1 MERRKQKRIK
11 RRVYNVQGPHHLWH
25 LDGNHKLKD
34 FHLVIH
40 GCIDGFSRNVIYLRI
55 SDNNCATTVH
65 EFFVQGTRDYMIP
78 SRIRIDKGGEN
89 VRVAEY
95 MLIHRGTD
103 RNSVIS
109 GRSVHNQRIERLWR
123 DVRVN
128 VIDFYRTVFYAF
140 ANQHEV
146 DFSDEKTV
154 YCIHYLYLG
163 LIQED
168 LNSFT
173 ASWNKHG
180 IRTTT
185 GNRSPE
191 QLLILNEHLTAA
203 APEEVDEDY
212 GIDDDDTSTDDID
225 QVVINPIFFVP

>member
-109 GRSVHNQRIERLWR
+109 GRSVHNQRIE
-123 DVRVN
+123 
-128 VIDFYRTVFYAF
+128 IYF
-140 ANQHEV
+140 
-146 DFSDEKTV
+146 
-154 YCIHYLYLG
+154 I
-163 LIQED
+163 
-168 LNSFT
+168 
-173 ASWNKHG
+173 AS
-180 IRTTT
+180 
-185 GNRSPE
+185 SE
-191 QLLILNEHLTAA
+191 LL
-203 APEEVDEDY
+203 
-212 GIDDDDTSTDDID
+212 
-225 QVVINPIFFVP
+225 